1 MVFPSLVGDVK
12 IVSQISAFVL
22 NTVTLKQSAFHFIL
36 IEFYFFNMNIKYLN
50 FDLDII
56 KRQDKGSLQKK
67 TS

>member
-1 MVFPSLVGDVK
+1 M
-12 IVSQISAFVL
+12 
-22 NTVTLKQSAFHFIL
+22 IL